1 MAYNYL
7 KLVEISA
14 SCCKQVR
21 DLKEYTAE
29 GTQPDHPGFGTLT
42 FVRE

>member
-7 KLVEISA
+7 KLIEINA
-14 SCCKQVR
+14 SYCKQVR
-21 DLKEYTAE
+21 DLKEYTPE